1 MGLETGWELRNKE
14 KKPGEES
21 KTEAEKGSMG
31 CGAAVPPTL
40 LAGKKKSP
48 SDTD

>member
-1 MGLETGWELRNKE
+1 MGLETSQELRSK

-21 KTEAEKGSMG
+21 KTEAEKSSVG
-31 CGAAVPPTL
+31 CGAAVPPAL

-48 SDTD
+48 PDAG